1 MNDAH
6 TTVSPSAAAR
16 AEAMLPGLQRELA
29 RSARTR
35 RVRRRVVGVCTL
47 VMIVGGSILAAAYSR
62 SPAPPAPRGAGAPGA
77 PVAVAEAT
85 AAPWSGSGI
94 EVVRTMEAPMIERV
108 DTVKPVEVAVSHET
122 TVDYASIS
130 VNDREMLDL
139 LNEMGRPSGLVR
151 ANGRVWL
158 TAAVTDEE
166 IAAQKGSP
174 RGF

>member
-29 RSARTR
+29 RSARKR

-62 SPAPPAPRGAGAPGA
+62 SPAPPTPGGA
-77 PVAVAEAT
+77 VAVAEAT